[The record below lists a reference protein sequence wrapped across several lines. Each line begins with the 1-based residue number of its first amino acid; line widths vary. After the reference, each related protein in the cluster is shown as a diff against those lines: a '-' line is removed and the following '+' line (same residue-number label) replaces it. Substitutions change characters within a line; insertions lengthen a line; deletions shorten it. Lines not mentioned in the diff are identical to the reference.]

1 MKTYQ
6 ESQGESVQLT
16 LSGTIE
22 AGDAVYV
29 NGWLGVAA
37 DDGVS
42 GDIVAITIKEEEY
55 QFEIGGSLNPDVGAI
70 VYVTLSGITGQHTI
84 PTSALSLTSG
94 AGKRALFKTT
104 GARFASADDAAVY
117 YVTGILLREEV

>member
-6 ESQGESVQLT
+6 ESQGASVQLALT
-16 LSGTIE
+16 ATIE

-29 NGWLGVAA
+29 NGWLGIAA

-42 GDIVAITIKEEEY
+42 GDIIAVTIKEEEY
-55 QFEIGGSLNPDVGAI
+55 QFELGGSLNPDVGAI
-70 VYVTLSGITGQHTI
+70 VYVTLSGVTGHTI
-84 PTSALSLTSG
+84 PTSALSLSSG

-104 GARFASADDAAVY
+104 AARFASATDAAVY

>member
-1 MKTYQ
+1 VKTYQ
-6 ESQGESVQLT
+6 ESQAASVTLT
-16 LSGTIE
+16 LSATIE

-29 NGWLGVAA
+29 NGWLGIAA

-42 GDIVAITIKEEEY
+42 GDAVAITIKDEEY
-55 QFEIGGSLNPDVGAI
+55 QFELGTSLNPDVGAI
-70 VYVTLSGITGQHTI
+70 VYVTLSGVTGHTI

-104 GARFASADDAAVY
+104 GARFASADDAANY